1 MRRYLGTLLMS
12 AVLLSPIVITGC
24 AARVYD
30 YDGHD
35 YHRWNHHEVVYY
47 QQWEVDT
54 HRRHEDYDRRN
65 HDEQREYWQWRDSHH
80 GDKHHHDHDHG
91 HGN

>member
-1 MRRYLGTLLMS
+1 MRRYLGTLLLS
-12 AVLLSPIVITGC
+12 AVLISPVLMSGC

-35 YHRWNHHEVVYY
+35 YHHWDHQEVVYY

-54 HRRHEDYDRRN
+54 HRRHVDYDRRN
-65 HDEQREYWQWRDSHH
+65 QNEQREYWHWRDSHY
-80 GDKHHHDHDHG
+80 GDKHHDHDHG
-91 HGN
+91 S